1 MKKSD
6 LLAAAGF
13 AVALVLFLILS
24 GAFYTVD
31 QTEQVIITQF
41 GQPVGNPITEPG
53 LHFKIPFV
61 QSVNSLDKRFL
72 EWDGAPVAIPTRDKT
87 YIHVDTFARWRIED
101 PKTYFVRLHDERSA
115 QSRLEDILGS
125 ETRNSIAKHDLIEI
139 VRTDKNRQPL
149 HDESLK
155 GGPTGAIGVLPPIE
169 FGRQKIEEEI
179 KTAAAQK
186 LAGFG
191 IAVLDFRI
199 KRVNYNPDVLDRI
212 YQRMISERLQIA
224 QRFRSEGE
232 GESARI
238 AGQRERD
245 LNEIQSNAYRRVQ
258 EIRGEA
264 DAKATE
270 IYARAYTQNPQ
281 AAEFYV
287 FLKTLETYHKIFSK
301 DSTLVLS
308 TDSDI
313 FTLLKHAA
321 TKTTGSPIPLETP
334 AKPLQLVE
342 ARYRLL
348 KPVLDHLTLGQDGIQ
363 YYAYGVIK
371 AQIFQ
376 LTRCTERERY
386 LHLIAFIAHQYYRLH
401 DNQVDVLLTS
411 LQSFHNS
418 ALREHKDQCYS
429 ATRAA
434 Q

>member
-1 MKKSD
+1 MMKGRY
-6 LLAAAGF
+6 LPAAVLAAVF
-13 AVALVLFLILS
+13 ILVLVFS

-41 GQPVGNPITEPG
+41 GKPVGDPITEPG
-53 LHFKIPFV
+53 LHFKAPFV
-61 QSVNSLDKRFL
+61 QSVNTLDKRFL

-139 VRTDKNRQPL
+139 VRTDKNRQPQ
-149 HDESLK
+149 HDETLK
-155 GGPTGAIGVLPPIE
+155 GGPGGTGTIGVLPPIQ
-169 FGRQKIEEEI
+169 FGRLRIEEEI
-179 KTAAAQK
+179 KTAAMQK
-186 LAGFG
+186 LAEFG

-199 KRVNYNPDVLDRI
+199 KRVNYNPEVLDRI

-258 EIRGEA
+258 EIRGES

-270 IYARAYTQNPQ
+270 IYARAYTQDPQ
-281 AAEFYV
+281 AAEFYA
-287 FLKTLETYHKIFSK
+287 FIKTLDVYHRIFAK

-313 FTLLKHAA
+313 FTLLKRAA
-321 TKTTGSPIPLETP
+321 AKANGPPNSFELQ
-334 AKPLQLVE
+334 AKP
-342 ARYRLL
+342 A
-348 KPVLDHLTLGQDGIQ
+348 P
-363 YYAYGVIK
+363 
-371 AQIFQ
+371 
-376 LTRCTERERY
+376 
-386 LHLIAFIAHQYYRLH
+386 
-401 DNQVDVLLTS
+401 
-411 LQSFHNS
+411 
-418 ALREHKDQCYS
+418 
-429 ATRAA
+429 
-434 Q
+434 

>member
-1 MKKSD
+1 MKKSY
-6 LLAAAGF
+6 LLAAAVF

-41 GQPVGNPITEPG
+41 GQPVGDPITEPG

-87 YIHVDTFARWRIED
+87 YIHVNTFARWRIED
-101 PKTYFVRLHDERSA
+101 PKLYFVRLHDERSA

-149 HDESLK
+149 RDETLK
-155 GGPTGAIGVLPPIE
+155 GGPTGTIGVLPPIE
-169 FGRQKIEEEI
+169 FGRLKIEEEI
-179 KTAAAQK
+179 KAAATQK
-186 LAGFG
+186 LAEFG

-224 QRFRSEGE
+224 QRFRSEG
-232 GESARI
+232 GQSARI

-281 AAEFYV
+281 AAEFYA

-313 FTLLKHAA
+313 FALLKHAA

-334 AKPLQLVE
+334 AKPS
-342 ARYRLL
+342 
-348 KPVLDHLTLGQDGIQ
+348 P
-363 YYAYGVIK
+363 
-371 AQIFQ
+371 
-376 LTRCTERERY
+376 
-386 LHLIAFIAHQYYRLH
+386 
-401 DNQVDVLLTS
+401 
-411 LQSFHNS
+411 
-418 ALREHKDQCYS
+418 
-429 ATRAA
+429 
-434 Q
+434 